1 MKYINNKA
9 EDIKIAYIGRGTPAG
24 GAVPT
29 VKISSNKYLWEK
41 KKNWIDFDSS
51 PILENK
57 NIDNDF
63 FEYIIKVASG
73 EKTLNEINGYKE
85 ISIFKDGVTL

>member
-1 MKYINNKA
+1 MILFLFF
-9 EDIKIAYIGRGTPAG
+9 RGTPAG
-24 GAVPT
+24 SAVPT
-29 VKISSNKYLWEK
+29 VKISSNKYLSEK

-57 NIDNDF
+57 NVDNNF